1 MDTSAETETFD
12 ARSCDELD
20 SDDEEMT
27 TKSDKRRTVFS
38 QLQNHG
44 LITETESYEA
54 CVNFYGISAKNVR
67 EDRRKKRTS
76 NATKDFSRFADGL
89 LAVLD
94 ETVKLQTRQ
103 VVSKLMLLQM
113 SIVRA
118 MGRIRRSLPRT
129 LLGSALEFD
138 MTKSVGKSLHET
150 LTNAIASD
158 MKIGMLI
165 NCNFLNFEERFKSV
179 ADQYQV
185 HSTMPA
191 TGLEARTY
199 YLLLVKESESTD
211 QPSFTP
217 RKEDTPFLR
226 FLVVMKG
233 EILDRTFNVLKSC
246 IGEFLKT
253 TTEQVEVHSM
263 HIANPLLKCAFRIAY
278 GSLGSTYKEESSVLQ
293 FDTDVLLR
301 LLKTIVC
308 HALRKILSKLLNEGL
323 LHAIKWASSNASFD
337 LGDKQTRRKIT
348 DLILS
353 KFNHEVITESLCV
366 ASRKCL
372 NAVHDAFFKVIDDLS
387 RVNDLVSTSTSQ
399 QLQEMSILFVPR
411 VSYLFVQ
418 GLALE
423 FLLTKEPLT
432 LGPVLKSTKHGKIH
446 DCSGWVQE
454 GYRGACVVKVI
465 EEEKV
470 DPEVWAQTSVDL
482 FNVM

>member
-20 SDDEEMT
+20 SDDEKMT

-38 QLQNHG
+38 QLQNDG
-44 LITETESYEA
+44 LIAGTESYET
-54 CVNFYGISAKNVR
+54 CVNFYGISAQNVR
-67 EDRRKKRTS
+67 EDRKKKRTS
-76 NATKDFSRFADGL
+76 NATKDFSRFEDGL

-94 ETVKLQTRQ
+94 ETVKFQTRQ
-103 VVSKLMLLQM
+103 AVGKLILLQM
-113 SIVRA
+113 SIVHA
-118 MGRIRRSLPRT
+118 MGRIRQSLPRT
-129 LLGSALEFD
+129 LLGSSLDFD
-138 MTKSVGKSLHET
+138 MAKSVGKSLHET
-150 LTNAIASD
+150 LTNTIASQK
-158 MKIGMLI
+158 KIGMLI

-185 HSTMPA
+185 HSARPA

-199 YLLLVKESESTD
+199 YMLLVKESESAD

-233 EILDRTFNVLKSC
+233 VILDRTFNVLKSC

-263 HIANPLLKCAFRIAY
+263 HIANPLLGYAFRIAY
-278 GSLGSTYKEESSVLQ
+278 GSLGSTCNEESSLPQ
-293 FDTDVLLR
+293 ASADVLK
-301 LLKTIVC
+301 LLKTMVC
-308 HALRKILSKLLNEGL
+308 HALRKILTKLLIEGL
-323 LHAIKWASSNASFD
+323 LHAIEWTSSNASFD

-366 ASRKCL
+366 ASRKGL
-372 NAVHDAFFKVIDDLS
+372 NVVHDAFFKVIDDLS

-411 VSYLFVQ
+411 IRHLFVQ
-418 GLALE
+418 SLALE
-423 FLLTKEPLT
+423 FLLTKEPLI

-446 DCSGWVQE
+446 DCSGWVEE
-454 GYRGACVVKVI
+454 GYIGACVVKVI
-465 EEEKV
+465 EEENV